1 MKIVLTALTTALV
14 LLATIAPTLSQNL
27 TSSTQASCAVRIE
40 HHDEREDLVSR
51 QICEVNYFDDNL
63 IQVTLNPNASFLWFD
78 KIEYSASTL
87 TVSTES
93 EIVVLINASAATY
106 DTNTKCATGEINNYS
121 VERNSQFMICFTPI
135 SN

>member
-1 MKIVLTALTTALV
+1 MKVVLTALTTALV

-27 TSSTQASCAVRIE
+27 TSSTQAFCAVRIE
-40 HHDEREDLVSR
+40 KPDEREDLVSR
-51 QICEVNYFDDNL
+51 QICEVNYFDNNL

-78 KIEYSASTL
+78 KIEYSATTL
-87 TVSTES
+87 LVSTES
-93 EIVVLINASAATY
+93 EIVGLINASAVTY
-106 DTNTKCATGEINNYS
+106 STNTKCATGEINNYR